1 MNTDEVIEMAR
12 QAGFTLPEGETWYEA
27 FPQCIEVFAKLVEDA
42 AFKRWAAQTKL
53 AVQDE
58 REACAK
64 AVENLRD
71 KSGVN
76 EDGNA
81 WLTRITRGDC
91 VNAIRARGETTLRGE
106 A

>member
-1 MNTDEVIEMAR
+1 MTQEETIEMAVS
-12 QAGFTLPEGETWYEA
+12 AGIVPWTKHEYIGGNNFSATEDGLDGDIA
-27 FPQCIEVFAKLVEDA
+27 SLLQFAKLVEDA

-64 AVENLRD
+64 RAEIALLGTLKTTSDRVL
-71 KSGVN
+71 K
-76 EDGNA
+76 
-81 WLTRITRGDC
+81 
-91 VNAIRARGETTLRGE
+91 AIRARGE